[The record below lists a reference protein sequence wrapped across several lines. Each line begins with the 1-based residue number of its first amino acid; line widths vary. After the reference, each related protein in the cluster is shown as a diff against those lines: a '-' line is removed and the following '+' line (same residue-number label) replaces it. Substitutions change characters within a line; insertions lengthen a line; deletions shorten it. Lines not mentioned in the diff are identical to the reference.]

1 MSQYAAEPVP
11 MGIDPTLAEYLMRQM
26 VGIQNA
32 LTNNSIV
39 MEFAEVPDR
48 PIVGAV
54 INVNDPNNSAQNGFW
69 VCESDGQGAGVWKK
83 LQAEIPTPPTP

>member
-11 MGIDPTLAEYLMRQM
+11 AHIDPELGEYLMRQM
-26 VGIQNA
+26 IGIQNA

-39 MEFAEVPDR
+39 MEFGEVPDR

-54 INVNDPNNSAQNGFW
+54 INVKNLDDPTQNGFW
-69 VCESDGQGAGVWKK
+69 VCEAKDKGDGEWKK
-83 LQAEIPTPPTP
+83 LQTA

>member
-11 MGIDPTLAEYLMRQM
+11 AGIDPTLAEYLMRQM

-48 PIVGAV
+48 PIVGA
-54 INVNDPNNSAQNGFW
+54 IISVNSQVDSTQNGFW
-69 VCESDGQGAGVWKK
+69 VCERDSQGEGVWKK
-83 LQAEIPTPPTP
+83 LQVV

>member
-11 MGIDPTLAEYLMRQM
+11 AGIDPTLAEYLMRQM

-48 PIVGAV
+48 PIVGA
-54 INVNDPNNSAQNGFW
+54 IISVNSQVDSTQNGFW
-69 VCESDGQGAGVWKK
+69 VCERDSQGEGVWKK
-83 LQAEIPTPPTP
+83 LQAV

>member
-11 MGIDPTLAEYLMRQM
+11 AGIDPTLAEYLMRQM
-26 VGIQNA
+26 VSIQNA

-48 PIVGAV
+48 PIVGAIISV
-54 INVNDPNNSAQNGFW
+54 YNEVDNTQNGFW
-69 VCESDGQGAGVWKK
+69 VCEKDSQGEGVWKK
-83 LQAEIPTPPTP
+83 LQAA